1 MKLVLTEA
9 DFAAMPA
16 ELRRDLLARL
26 LPTAVAPAAEL
37 APRDEQ
43 NRVVLDEPQAMAL
56 LRHVSFGRR
65 HRPLYDL
72 LRFLAKEG
80 TLAAPVA
87 ELGLDERQLRRRA
100 QVLDR
105 LVQLLTR
112 DRKARLVAP
121 TSDGRLSP
129 HAQTRA
135 VLQDIFERLDR
146 SSAEEA
152 SLWE

>member
-9 DFAAMPA
+9 DFASMPA

-26 LPTAVAPAAEL
+26 LPSAPAPTAGV

-43 NRVVLDEPQAMAL
+43 DRVVLDEPQAMAL

-80 TLAAPVA
+80 ALAAPIA

-105 LVQLLTR
+105 LVQLLAR
-112 DRKARLVAP
+112 DR
-121 TSDGRLSP
+121 
-129 HAQTRA
+129 
-135 VLQDIFERLDR
+135 
-146 SSAEEA
+146 
-152 SLWE
+152 